1 MHGCGPGPGAK
12 DSSAQNHLIPKHGP
26 KPMLFVFGDSY
37 ADTGNIRKSL
47 SSSWKQPYGLTFP
60 GKPAG
65 RFSDGRVL
73 TDYIG
78 KSFKSFICIIIDS
91 TNQLMLFLIFY
102 QVQYNTLLFL
112 KKKQLWCKSCW
123 CGSCTWFGHIS
134 ILSLFTLL
142 FWHSPAC
149 IVSLFFF
156 SCLTH
161 SQPVLSVSFS
171 SSSVKF

>member
-91 TNQLMLFLIFY
+91 TSLPISWCFSLYFIKC
-102 QVQYNTLLFL
+102 NTTLYFFL
-112 KKKQLWCKSCW
+112 KKNNYDAKVVDVGHALGLDTFRYYHYSLCF
-123 CGSCTWFGHIS
+123 FGIPQHA
-134 ILSLFTLL
+134 LSAF
-142 FWHSPAC
+142 S
-149 IVSLFFF
+149 FF
-156 SCLTH
+156 L
-161 SQPVLSVSFS
+161 V
-171 SSSVKF
+171 